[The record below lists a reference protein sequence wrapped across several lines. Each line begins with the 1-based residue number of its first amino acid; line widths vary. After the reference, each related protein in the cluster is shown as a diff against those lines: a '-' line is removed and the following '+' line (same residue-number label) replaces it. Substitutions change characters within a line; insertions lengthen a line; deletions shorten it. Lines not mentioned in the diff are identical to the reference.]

1 MKLWLVRHAR
11 PLIDA
16 GVCYGATDVPA
27 DAAHTASTAA
37 QLAPLL
43 PPGLALWTSPLQRCN
58 ALAEAL
64 CVLRPD
70 LPLRRDAR
78 VAEMDFGCWE
88 GVRWDD
94 IPRSAYDDWTARFGS
109 ARFGGRESVN
119 ELLQRV
125 ADARAEALG
134 LGQDALWVTHAGV
147 LRAMALLD
155 QGLHTLDAAP
165 QWPQA
170 VAGWGEWQALEF
182 ARASATPGLRPSSSA

>member
-27 DAAHTASTAA
+27 DAAHTAATAA
-37 QLAPLL
+37 QLAALL
-43 PPGLALWTSPLQRCN
+43 PPDLALWTSPLQRCS

-64 CVLRPD
+64 RALRPD
-70 LPLRRDAR
+70 LQLRREVR
-78 VAEMDFGCWE
+78 LAEMDFGCWE

-94 IPRSAYDDWTARFGS
+94 IPRSAYDDWTANFGR

-125 ADARAEALG
+125 AAVRAEAQAQ
-134 LGQDALWVTHAGV
+134 GQDAVWVTHAGV

-155 QGLHTLDAAP
+155 RGLHTLDAAP

-170 VAGWGEWQALEF
+170 VAGWGEWE
-182 ARASATPGLRPSSSA
+182 ASLL